1 LARVTFE
8 VDTET
13 FPGILRLVLSGPV
26 SVADRAQALQA
37 VLAWLPQHSPRRI
50 LVDFLN
56 GWPAPSDPQDA
67 ARHAENLAREYTT
80 LGGARIAYLSRP
92 EHRTPTPIELQA
104 AARGYFYQRFTD
116 LDAALR
122 WLR

>member
-1 LARVTFE
+1 
-8 VDTET
+8 
-13 FPGILRLVLSGPV
+13 
-26 SVADRAQALQA
+26 
-37 VLAWLPQHSPRRI
+37 
-50 LVDFLN
+50 VDFSA
-56 GWPAPSDPQDA
+56 GWVVPSDQEDA

-80 LGGARIAYLSRP
+80 LGGARIAYLSRR